1 MLQIQD
7 MAPVFLEVSEDQK
20 HVLIAVDAPLLQ
32 VDHLPEFVQDSRRFP
47 GRKFGV
53 DVGLRPAA
61 SCGRDAMGQQE
72 VHEHEASGGDG
83 AGAAGRVSSSQVT
96 KRQGQDT
103 RPTAALDPLRPA
115 R

>member
-7 MAPVFLEVSEDQK
+7 MAPVFLEVPEDQK

-53 DVGLRPAA
+53 DADLRPAA

-72 VHEHEASGGDG
+72 VHEHEAPGGHG
-83 AGAAGRVSSSQVT
+83 ERTSGRVIAATSQSVKGKT
-96 KRQGQDT
+96 SGYR
-103 RPTAALDPLRPA
+103 RP
-115 R
+115 